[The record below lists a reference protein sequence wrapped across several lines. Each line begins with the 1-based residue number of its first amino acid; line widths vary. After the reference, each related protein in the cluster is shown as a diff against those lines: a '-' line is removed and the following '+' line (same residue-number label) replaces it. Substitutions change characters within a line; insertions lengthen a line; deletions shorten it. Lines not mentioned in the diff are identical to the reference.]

1 MKANQTHKRK
11 LYIAQI
17 GALHTF
23 EAAARHG
30 SYSRAAE
37 ELFITQA
44 AVSQQIRGLEQ
55 SLGVKLFVR
64 EGRNMRLT
72 ERGTRLLPWVSQG
85 MAAFEQGMA
94 ALECEPL
101 AGVLNVTVIPSF
113 ASRWLMPRLWRFV
126 ERHPEVEVRLNA
138 NPQVQPIGRGGMD
151 LAIRYCNRADP
162 EMSSCLLIR
171 ECVFPV
177 CSPALA
183 ERLQRIEDLYDT
195 VIVSGPDYAGVS
207 WEKWLQ
213 ESGYRLDLSRIKR
226 FEVNNN
232 SLAIDMV
239 LSGKGVALSRNV
251 LAGDLI
257 ASGLLTRLFTRSYHP
272 DNDYHLI
279 WDPDSPRLTRIRC
292 FTDWLKEEV
301 AQGPGCQPDIQAEP

>member
-1 MKANQTHKRK
+1 MKSNQIHKRK
-11 LYIAQI
+11 LYISQI

-55 SLGVKLFVR
+55 SLGVKLFAR

-72 ERGTRLLPWVSQG
+72 ERGERLLPWVSQG
-85 MAAFEQGMA
+85 MAAFEQGISS
-94 ALECEPL
+94 LESEPL
-101 AGVLNVTVIPSF
+101 AGVLNVTVNPSF

-126 ERHPEVEVRLNA
+126 EQHPEIEIRLNA
-138 NPQVQPIGRGGMD
+138 QTQLQPIGRGGMD
-151 LAIRYCNRADP
+151 LAIRYCKQVAP
-162 EMSSCLLIR
+162 ELSSCLLIR

-177 CSPALA
+177 CAPTLA
-183 ERLQRIEDLYDT
+183 SKLQDISKLYDT
-195 VIVSGPDYAGVS
+195 VIVSGPDYAGIS

-213 ESGYRLDLSRIKR
+213 ESGYQLDLSKIKR

-232 SLAIDMV
+232 SLALDMV

-257 ASGLLTRLFTRSYHP
+257 ANGLLTRLFEKSYHP
-272 DNDYHLI
+272 DNDYRI
-279 WDPDSPRLTRIRC
+279 VWDATSPKLARIRC
-292 FTDWLKEEV
+292 FTHWLKEEV
-301 AQGPGCQPDIQAEP
+301 KQGPGCQPIE